1 MPQYQVF
8 DGEDRIIETTK
19 VTTGYFS
26 DGGGVLDGSAMI
38 TSSITGSQKKYYHN
52 IRENGSTND
61 EFSIT
66 FGSKTGA
73 GSADVT
79 SHTKAIYQYYA
90 DLLLFPDEVETTGF
104 QFLSEQIQEKHF
116 SN

>member
-38 TSSITGSQKKYYHN
+38 TSSITG
-52 IRENGSTND
+52 
-61 EFSIT
+61 
-66 FGSKTGA
+66 
-73 GSADVT
+73 
-79 SHTKAIYQYYA
+79 
-90 DLLLFPDEVETTGF
+90 
-104 QFLSEQIQEKHF
+104 
-116 SN
+116 